1 MSGGNF
7 FSDLFSSLTGK
18 EDEIMKAGAKLNGG
32 ELGVNADTGGV
43 NFAQGQQYGTVD
55 GVGVENPDPTQG
67 YDATQVGEQPAKK
80 EFDYKD
86 MVSTMSGLA
95 KQNKITPAN
104 TAPMAAGGGAQPIMM
119 PTGMQPAQS
128 GAMGAIQQ
136 GMGANNPMMGMIGGQ
151 PSREELMRR
160 MQMR

>member
-1 MSGGNF
+1 MNF
-7 FSDLFSSLTGK
+7 FEDIGK
-18 EDEIMKAGAKLNGG
+18 FLKGFGEDEVMKAGAKLNGG

-80 EFDYKD
+80 EFDYKE
-86 MVSTMSGLA
+86 MVGTMAGLT
-95 KQNKITPAN
+95 KQNKLTPAN
-104 TAPMAAGGGAQPIMM
+104 TAPMAGAAAGMQPIML
-119 PTGMQPAQS
+119 PNGVQPAQS
-128 GAMGAIQQ
+128 SAMGAIQY